1 MGKIVLKNA
10 RIVLP
15 NRIGKGTVVIS
26 DGKIKKYLT
35 PTKNY
40 SIIIIVSYGGQKKI

>member
-26 DGKIKKYLT
+26 DGKIKKFIKEKYFQ
-35 PTKNY
+35 
-40 SIIIIVSYGGQKKI
+40 IQME